1 MSFASPFAG
10 GGSGA
15 PAFAVP
21 GQRRQD
27 DADVEVVLLP
37 GAPSVD
43 LLPRAVAEA
52 ERFRRLQL
60 GLAAALGLVV
70 VGAAAATVL
79 AGARVSSAEEALAG
93 EQGRTAQLQAEQA
106 QFAEVPLL
114 EAQRTALTSARDAAL
129 AQDVLWYRY
138 SAHLANQLPDGMR
151 LTSLTMQLADGAA
164 APADP
169 AATATVGSVGG
180 VTLSL
185 EGTTVPDTA
194 DLLDVLGQ
202 TPGVE
207 DPWADSTTA
216 GAEGGTTV
224 QAHADL
230 DAAALSGR
238 YAEEA
243 TGADGAAGTTAD
255 GAAVAGAG
263 TPVAGGTSAAEVG

>member
-10 GGSGA
+10 SGSGA

-27 DADVEVVLLP
+27 DSDVEVVRLT

-52 ERFRRLQL
+52 DRFRRLQV

-93 EQGRTAQLQAEQA
+93 EQARTAQLQAEQA

-114 EAQRTALTSARDAAL
+114 EAQRTTLTTARDTAL

-151 LTSLTMQLADGAA
+151 LTSLSMQLADGAA
-164 APADP
+164 APVDP
-169 AATATVGSVGG
+169 AATSTVGSVGG

-185 EGTTVPDTA
+185 EGRTVPDTA
-194 DLLDVLGQ
+194 DLLDVLGE
-202 TPGVE
+202 TPGVQG
-207 DPWADSTTA
+207 PWADSTTA

-238 YAEEA
+238 YAEDA
-243 TGADGAAGTTAD
+243 TGADGAAVT
-255 GAAVAGAG
+255 GAAV
-263 TPVAGGTSAAEVG
+263 PVADGTSTAGVG

>member
-27 DADVEVVLLP
+27 DADVEVVLLT

-52 ERFRRLQL
+52 DRFRRLQL

-79 AGARVSSAEEALAG
+79 SGARVSAAEESLAG
-93 EQGRTAQLQAEQA
+93 EQARTAQLQAEQA

-138 SAHLANQLPDGMR
+138 SAHLANRLPAGMR
-151 LTSLTMQLADGAA
+151 LTSLTMQLGDAA
-164 APADP
+164 AVAADP
-169 AATATVGSVGG
+169 AAAATAPVGTVGGL
-180 VTLSL
+180 TLSL

-194 DLLDVLGQ
+194 DLLDVLGA
-202 TPGVE
+202 TPGVD

-216 GAEGGTTV
+216 DAEGGTTV

-230 DAAALSGR
+230 TGEALSGR
-238 YAEEA
+238 YTETTEA
-243 TGADGAAGTTAD
+243 AAGTTGTVAP
-255 GAAVAGAG
+255 AAA
-263 TPVAGGTSAAEVG
+263 P